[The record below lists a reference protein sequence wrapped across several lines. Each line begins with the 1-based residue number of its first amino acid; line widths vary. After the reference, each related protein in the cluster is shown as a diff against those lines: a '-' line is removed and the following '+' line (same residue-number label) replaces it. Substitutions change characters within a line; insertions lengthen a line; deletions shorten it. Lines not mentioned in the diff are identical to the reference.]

1 MKKRWILIGLF
12 ILFVL
17 SLLALWV
24 ALDSYMVII
33 G

>member
-1 MKKRWILIGLF
+1 MKRWVLISLF

-24 ALDSYMVII
+24 ALGSYMVII